1 MFFLDWS
8 GIEFASELRD
18 FITSDVSKFYGKIL
32 KHARIKIIEASSM
45 VLAPFDPSLQA
56 AAIEAL
62 NRRISIQDREVAEM
76 LPPQFKLTELLLESG
91 VKEVK
96 EDVVCLKDGREIPY
110 GVAVWAAG
118 NGPLPITLNIIA
130 ALGEGEQ
137 VSFFVQIGS

>member
-1 MFFLDWS
+1 
-8 GIEFASELRD
+8 
-18 FITSDVSKFYGKIL
+18 
-32 KHARIKIIEASSM
+32 M

-91 VKEVK
+91 VKEIK

-118 NGPLPITLNIIA
+118 NGPLPITLNIIT

-137 VSFFVQIGS
+137 VSLFWPESDIEKKYLLYANTFSYFHMHRPMLKLLHGEGLLLIHGYVR